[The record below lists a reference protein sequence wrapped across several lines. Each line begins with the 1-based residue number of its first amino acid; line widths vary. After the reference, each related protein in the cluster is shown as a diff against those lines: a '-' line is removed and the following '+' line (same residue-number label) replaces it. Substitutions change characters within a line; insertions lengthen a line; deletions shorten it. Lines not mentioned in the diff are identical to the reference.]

1 VIGTKKLKRPNMNSA
16 VGKLDIVDF
25 ETQYPQSE
33 EWIDF
38 GAVGEKEIWQCVKY
52 ILLTSIRSVPLD
64 REFGMDFSMVDR
76 PKPVAKLVYVQEVAM
91 KITLY
96 ERRAEFDD
104 VIFRGEDSIEGN
116 LDPEV
121 LIHLLV
127 TT

>member
-1 VIGTKKLKRPNMNSA
+1 MNYPSPVGRTELINSNGEIQGTK
-16 VGKLDIVDF
+16 
-25 ETQYPQSE
+25 

-38 GAVGEKEIWQCVKY
+38 GATGEYEIWQCVKY

-76 PKPVAKLVYVQEVAM
+76 PKPIAKIVYVQEVAM

-104 VIFRGEDSIEGN
+104 VVFRGEDSIEGN

>member
-1 VIGTKKLKRPNMNSA
+1 MSFLSPAGNVNLANSQGTAPVMK
-16 VGKLDIVDF
+16 
-25 ETQYPQSE
+25 

-38 GAVGEKEIWQCVKY
+38 GATGEYEIWQNCKY
-52 ILLTSIRSVPLD
+52 ILLTAIKSVPLD
-64 REFGMDFSMVDR
+64 REFGMNFIMVDR
-76 PKPVAKLVYVQEVAM
+76 PKPVAKIVYVQECAM

-96 ERRAEFDD
+96 ERRAVFDD